1 MKRDLLEESH
11 RLQLIK
17 QLQVSTGLP
26 LPSEDLYLGNIN
38 FLLYE
43 KESAPP
49 DNSHVLQIQWGSK
62 SIFIDKHFVL
72 KKNQELIQAIV
83 DFFDTNCLELRAE
96 LIKYT
101 VDQLNDIVAVELP
114 VKITEKLPALTNY
127 RVFVDITKKHGK
139 EYTDNQT
146 CWPQIS
152 VFIAWEE
159 EFGEFEE
166 FVFPL
171 PFNAETNHF
180 LLNYEEIVSAFIKYR
195 NVL

>member
-1 MKRDLLEESH
+1 MKRDLVDENH

-43 KESAPP
+43 KESGSS
-49 DNSHVLQIQWGSK
+49 NNVHVLQIQWGSK
-62 SIFIDKHFVL
+62 SIFMEKHFML
-72 KKNQELIQAIV
+72 QKNQDLIETIRN
-83 DFFDTNCLELRAE
+83 FFDEKCLELRSE

-101 VDQLNDIVAVELP
+101 VEQLNDIVSVELT
-114 VKITEKLPALTNY
+114 VKLQEKLPALTSY
-127 RVFVDITKKHGK
+127 RIFVDITKKHGL

-159 EFGEFEE
+159 EFGAFEE

-171 PFNAETNHF
+171 SFDMKTSHF
-180 LLNYEEIVSAFIKYR
+180 ILDYDEIVTAFIKYR
-195 NVL
+195 DLL